1 MNDKTEVVTESSV
14 TSSFAQTNQSE
25 IETMKTEMTEMLN
38 KPNPTQEEMMLLIR
52 RSLTAFN
59 ELQEE
64 RDAAYEMLYA
74 NQFVLDEETKEWQEN

>member
-1 MNDKTEVVTESSV
+1 
-14 TSSFAQTNQSE
+14 
-25 IETMKTEMTEMLN
+25 MKTEMTEMLN

-52 RSLTAFN
+52 RSLTALN

-64 RDAAYEMLYA
+64 RDAAYETLYA